1 MHTHGRKNPCVQ
13 LASPRASS
21 AGTGSCEGGI
31 FINLLML
38 LTLCP
43 SNDSSLEAL
52 WLEYLIGQGGMWRQ
66 SSTVL
71 QMSAAVRAGAVTPGG
86 DRRCGPV
93 SAPGPPS
100 TAGSAPELWLPH
112 PGSLAFPGAYQP
124 PFHLEILFLNPTDL
138 SKQLFQPLPF
148 LSLLFP
154 TMLSCNV
161 KLEPN
166 FAKSAQKWHF

>member
-1 MHTHGRKNPCVQ
+1 MQ
-13 LASPRASS
+13 LASRRASS
-21 AGTGSCEGGI
+21 AGTGSCEGGR

-71 QMSAAVRAGAVTPGG
+71 QRSAAGRAGTVTPGG
-86 DRRCGPV
+86 DRCCRPV
-93 SAPGPPS
+93 CAPGPPS
-100 TAGSAPELWLPH
+100 TAGSAPEQPGLP
-112 PGSLAFPGAYQP
+112 GGIYQP
-124 PFHLEILFLNPTDL
+124 PLHLEILFLNPTDVFKL
-138 SKQLFQPLPF
+138 PFQPLPF

-154 TMLSCNV
+154 TMIF
-161 KLEPN
+161 PTIP
-166 FAKSAQKWHF
+166 H